1 MNVNEQHERIE
12 AMWDLQARIGETRR
26 FAPADHMG
34 PAKGHKQ
41 PLTAEEE
48 AARERANAAL
58 DARIEAMIDERLD
71 DGGGY

>member
-34 PAKGHKQ
+34 LAKGHKQ
-41 PLTAEEE
+41 PLTPEQE

-71 DGGGY
+71 DGGAY